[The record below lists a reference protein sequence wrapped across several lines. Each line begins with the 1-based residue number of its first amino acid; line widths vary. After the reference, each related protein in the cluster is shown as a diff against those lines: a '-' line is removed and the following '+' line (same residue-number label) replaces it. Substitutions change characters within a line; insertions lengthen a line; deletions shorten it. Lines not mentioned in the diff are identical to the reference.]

1 MKISKSVIFSFI
13 AMMFSLALTNFSS
26 RSDWM
31 PDVFVNIF
39 GFLSGACA
47 GLCIFFAIRSACIM
61 SKEKKERNDE
71 K

>member
-13 AMMFSLALTNFSS
+13 AMMFSLALANFAS
-26 RSDWM
+26 RTDKM

-39 GFLSGACA
+39 VFLSGVCA
-47 GLCIFFAIRSACIM
+47 GLCILFAIRSACIM
-61 SKEKKERNDE
+61 SKEKKERNDT